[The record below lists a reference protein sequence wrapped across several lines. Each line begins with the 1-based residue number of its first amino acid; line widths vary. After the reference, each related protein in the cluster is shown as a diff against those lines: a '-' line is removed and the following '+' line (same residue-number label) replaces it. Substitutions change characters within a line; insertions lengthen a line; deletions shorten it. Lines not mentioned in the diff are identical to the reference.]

1 MPPAAGRRLTLE
13 KYSRLRVTSA
23 LIVHEKRPSRR
34 LPHDCHMIIVRQFLT
49 TEYGQSM

>member
-1 MPPAAGRRLTLE
+1 MQATDHAARIFF
-13 KYSRLRVTSA
+13 VAHPFA
-23 LIVHEKRPSRR
+23 LIMHEKRPSRR